1 MAFELGIGTALVAI
15 GAGVAVGFAGLGSGL
30 GQGIAAAGGVGAVAE
45 DRSMFAQGLIFAVLA
60 ETQAIYGLLI
70 AILLMLGGGLI
81 GGTTKDIS
89 LGVGL
94 AAIGA
99 GAAVGFAGLGS
110 GIGQGI
116 TGASSVGAIVE
127 DKDMFAQGLIFAVLS
142 ETQAIYGLLIAILIM
157 LGVHLLGAG

>member
-1 MAFELGIGTALVAI
+1 MVLEIGGALVAI

-45 DRSMFAQGLIFAVLA
+45 DKGMFAQGLIFAVLA

-70 AILLMLGGGLI
+70 AILLMLGAGILGG
-81 GGTTKDIS
+81 GNTTVS
-89 LGVGL
+89 VAMGL
-94 AAIGA
+94 AAVGA
-99 GAAVGFAGLGS
+99 GAAIGFAGLGS

-116 TGASSVGAIVE
+116 TGASSVGAVVE

-142 ETQAIYGLLIAILIM
+142 ETQAIYGLLVAILIM
-157 LGVHLLGAG
+157 LGVGLLGGG

>member
-1 MAFELGIGTALVAI
+1 MVLEIGSALVAI
-15 GAGVAVGFAGLGSGL
+15 GAGVAIGFAGLGSGL

-45 DRSMFAQGLIFAVLA
+45 DKGMFAQGLIFSVLA

-70 AILLMLGGGLI
+70 AILLMLGAGLI
-81 GGTTKDIS
+81 GGGTKNVS
-89 LGVGL
+89 VAMGL
-94 AAIGA
+94 AAVGA
-99 GAAVGFAGLGS
+99 GAAIGFAGLGS

-116 TGASSVGAIVE
+116 TGASSVGAVVE

-157 LGVHLLGAG
+157 LGASLLGG

>member
-1 MAFELGIGTALVAI
+1 MVLEIGGALVAI

-45 DRSMFAQGLIFAVLA
+45 DRGMFAQGLIFAVLA

-70 AILLMLGGGLI
+70 AILLMLGAGILGGA
-81 GGTTKDIS
+81 TKNIS
-89 LGVGL
+89 VAMGL
-94 AAIGA
+94 AAVGA
-99 GAAVGFAGLGS
+99 GAAIGFAGLGS

-116 TGASSVGAIVE
+116 TGASSVGAVVE

-142 ETQAIYGLLIAILIM
+142 ETQAIYGLLVAILIM
-157 LGVHLLGAG
+157 LGVGLLGGG